1 MQELP
6 LYPTLAS
13 ARLAA
18 LDCVACGR
26 AAERTQVVFGAGN
39 SQAALM
45 LVGEAP
51 SSTDDQ
57 TGKPFTGP
65 AGKLLDRLFEE
76 IGVQRRDVWITNLTR
91 CYAGVMRNGRAE
103 NRPVKAGEIKACR
116 TWMDLEISYVNP
128 KVLLAVGAPAAK
140 QLIGPEFRLKEQ
152 HGEFFERAD
161 GRLVTATV
169 QPAYVMRLLSIA
181 PEAYDFARASL
192 VVDLQLAAATAGLIE
207 LPPVPQTR

>member
-6 LYPTLAS
+6 LFPTLES

-18 LDCVACGR
+18 RECVACGR
-26 AAERTQVVFGAGN
+26 SGERIQVVFGAGN
-39 SQAALM
+39 PGAALM
-45 LVGEAP
+45 LVGESP

-65 AGKLLDRLFEE
+65 AGRLLDRLFEE
-76 IGVQRRDVWITNLTR
+76 IGIHRRDVWITNLTR
-91 CYAGVMRNGRAE
+91 CFAGVVRNGRTE

-116 TWMDLEISYVNP
+116 FWMDLEIGYIDP

-140 QLIGPEFRLKEQ
+140 QLIGPDFRLKEQ
-152 HGEFFERAD
+152 HGEFFERPD

-169 QPAYVMRLLSIA
+169 QPAYVMRLLSIE
-181 PEAYDFARASL
+181 PEAYDMARAAL
-192 VVDLQLAAATAGLIE
+192 VIDVQLAAAAAGLSE
-207 LPPVPQTR
+207 LPAVP